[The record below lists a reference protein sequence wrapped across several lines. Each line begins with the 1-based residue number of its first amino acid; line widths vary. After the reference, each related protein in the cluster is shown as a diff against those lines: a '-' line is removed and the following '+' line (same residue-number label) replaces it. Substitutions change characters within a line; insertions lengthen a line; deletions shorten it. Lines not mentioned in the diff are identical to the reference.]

1 MSDYAVPHEAQ
12 HHTRLT
18 ASHLAGN
25 DGRGRYVL
33 LPGDPSRARRLASL
47 LDDVT
52 EVDNP
57 RNHTAHLG
65 RLPGRNG
72 GPPVDVAAV
81 ATGMG
86 AGSAEVIV
94 HEVIAAG
101 GRRLLRVGSCGSLS
115 PRVQPGEV
123 VVVTG
128 AVRDEMASR
137 HYAPVE
143 LPALASPETVAAM
156 SAGARAAGLAAHTYL
171 GLCHTKA
178 SLFAREFGA
187 GPAGEDNRRYQAWLS
202 RCGVIASEM
211 EASVLFTLATCLG
224 ADGVRS
230 LAEPDHRIQA
240 GSVLAVYGGDDS
252 HMKLDPAAVAR
263 AEERA
268 AAVVVEG
275 LYAWAAADRASG

>member
-1 MSDYAVPHEAQ
+1 MSDFAVPADAQ
-12 HHTRLT
+12 HHTRLLP
-18 ASHLAGN
+18 SHLAGN
-25 DGRGRYVL
+25 GGRGRYVL
-33 LPGDPSRARRLASL
+33 LPGDPSRARRLSEMF
-47 LDDVT
+47 DGVT
-52 EVDNP
+52 VVDNP
-57 RNHTAHLG
+57 RNHTAYLG
-65 RLPGRNG
+65 TLPARDG
-72 GPPVDVAAV
+72 GPPIDVAAV

-86 AGSAEVIV
+86 PGSAEVIV

-115 PRVQPGEV
+115 PRVRPGEV
-123 VVVTG
+123 VIVTG

-143 LPALASPETVAAM
+143 LPAVASSVVVAAM
-156 SAGARAAGLAAHTYL
+156 SEGARSAGLAPHTFL

-211 EASVLFTLATCLG
+211 EASVLFTLATCLS

-230 LAEPDHRIQA
+230 LAEADERIQA

-252 HMKLDPAAVAR
+252 HMRLDPAAVAR
-263 AEERA
+263 SEERA
-268 AAVVVEG
+268 AAVVLEG